1 MGYEA
6 LEAAGV
12 MQIRRQPYLDFYGQG
27 VIVGFVDTGIDF
39 THEAFRNAD
48 GTTRIHSIW
57 DQTIREGGP
66 SQFDY
71 GRVFSERE
79 INEALRREQPSS
91 YLPTRDDIGHGTFLA
106 GVAAGNEI
114 PGKEFSGIA
123 PLSQIIVVKCKEAKT
138 VTANITACRQKFPV
152 IRKMIL
158 WQELC
163 IFCKWRILWGD
174 RSQSASAWGVILEIM
189 TEPLRSVI
197 SSTSIIWQGQVSS
210 PAPEMK
216 VPPGIIIKLPKR
228 KKKFRSTL
236 RGRVLD
242 LSANC
247 GGRLPEVCRLM

>member
-1 MGYEA
+1 MEHFWQAWQQATKSQVRNFRA
-6 LEAAGV
+6 LHHFLRLLLSNAK
-12 MQIRRQPYLDFYGQG
+12 RR
-27 VIVGFVDTGIDF
+27 
-39 THEAFRNAD
+39 
-48 GTTRIHSIW
+48 
-57 DQTIREGGP
+57 
-66 SQFDY
+66 
-71 GRVFSERE
+71 
-79 INEALRREQPSS
+79 
-91 YLPTRDDIGHGTFLA
+91 
-106 GVAAGNEI
+106 
-114 PGKEFSGIA
+114 
-123 PLSQIIVVKCKEAKT
+123 KT

-197 SSTSIIWQGQVSS
+197 SSTSIIWRGQVSS

-216 VPPGIIIKLPKR
+216 VPSGIIMKLPKR

-236 RGRVLD
+236 RERVLD